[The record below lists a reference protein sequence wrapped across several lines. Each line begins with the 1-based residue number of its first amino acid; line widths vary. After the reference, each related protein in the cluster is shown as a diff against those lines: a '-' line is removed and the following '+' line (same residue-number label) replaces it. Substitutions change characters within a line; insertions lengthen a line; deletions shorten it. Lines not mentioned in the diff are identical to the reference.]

1 MVREI
6 DDRYPEIA
14 RPYEPVK
21 GGKHHKRIKL
31 PPFTALVGTVLL
43 MPLIYY
49 PGTETSQPE
58 PVTPESET
66 VLAASMPEGE
76 PHPRPVSPPA
86 EKPKPSPSPSPE
98 PTLRPAVIV
107 TPVPTPQVTAEPS
120 PVPEEIIV
128 PVPEPVPPPPEPE
141 PEPTPTTTPAP
152 TPTPT
157 PETENPPEIS
167 VQKEIMMEQDSDRIM
182 WFVSRGF
189 EVTLKDAWDGTV
201 TVQLYVDEGSGY
213 KSVDGDNGYRE
224 YDGTKEEGGTWED
237 DVGFIFGYDSDNF
250 ETVNAKLVM
259 NYTTKDGLS
268 GQTESAVFKLAK
280 GRFVTIGDVHREG
293 TTVTVQ
299 ITAAS
304 EAGTAESLT
313 HEGST
318 LTLTVDGEIRE
329 FTEPIVTA
337 STASEQD
344 IILTYETRIEG
355 LEGTQYAIEAGFS
368 CVLEDGAVLPEYVG
382 YVHQEGALD

>member
-1 MVREI
+1 
-6 DDRYPEIA
+6 
-14 RPYEPVK
+14 
-21 GGKHHKRIKL
+21 
-31 PPFTALVGTVLL
+31 
-43 MPLIYY
+43 
-49 PGTETSQPE
+49 
-58 PVTPESET
+58 
-66 VLAASMPEGE
+66 MPEGE

-141 PEPTPTTTPAP
+141 PEPTPTTTP
-152 TPTPT
+152 TPT
-157 PETENPPEIS
+157 PETENPPKIR
-167 VQKEIMMEQDSDRIM
+167 VQNRINMEQDSDRIM

-189 EVTLKDAWDGTV
+189 EVTLNDAWDGTV
-201 TVQLYVDEGSGY
+201 TVQLYVDTGSGY
-213 KSVDGDNGYRE
+213 KSAGDIGYRE
-224 YDGTKEEGGTWED
+224 YDGTKEEGGTWVD
-237 DVGFIFGYDSDNF
+237 DVGFIFGYGSDDF
-250 ETVNAKLVM
+250 ETADAKLVM

-280 GRFVTIGDVHREG
+280 GWFVTIGNVHREG

-313 HEGST
+313 HKGNT
-318 LTLTVDGEIRE
+318 LTLTVGGEELPFTTSDIKTDGQVI
-329 FTEPIVTA
+329 T
-337 STASEQD
+337 
-344 IILTYETRIEG
+344 LKYETGIER

-382 YVHQEGALD
+382 YVYQDGALD

>member
-31 PPFTALVGTVLL
+31 PPFTALIGTVLL

-141 PEPTPTTTPAP
+141 PEPTPTTTP
-152 TPTPT
+152 TPT
-157 PETENPPEIS
+157 PETENPPEIR
-167 VQKEIMMEQDSDRIM
+167 VLNDMEGGPDSDHIM
-182 WFVSRGF
+182 WFVSRSF
-189 EVTLKDAWDGTV
+189 EVTLKDARGGTV

-213 KSVDGDNGYRE
+213 ESAGDNGYRTYE
-224 YDGTKEEGGTWED
+224 GTGEEGDTWGD
-237 DVGFIFGYDSDNF
+237 YILYIFDNASDRF

-259 NYTTKDGLS
+259 NYTTKDGIS
-268 GQTESAVFKLAK
+268 GKTESAVFKLAK
-280 GRFVTIGDVHREG
+280 GRFVTFGNVHRDGSAVE
-293 TTVTVQ
+293 VR

-304 EAGTAESLT
+304 EAGTAESMTL
-313 HEGST
+313 EGNT
-318 LTLTVDGEIRE
+318 LTLTVDGEIRT

-337 STASEQD
+337 DEQD
-344 IILTYETRIEG
+344 IILKYYITGTEISEG
-355 LEGTQYAIEAGFS
+355 IPYIFEAEFLYDLGDDTALADYVSEEGT
-368 CVLEDGAVLPEYVG
+368 
-382 YVHQEGALD
+382 LD

>member
-31 PPFTALVGTVLL
+31 PPFTALIGTVLL

-157 PETENPPEIS
+157 PETEKPPLIH
-167 VQKEIMMEQDSDRIM
+167 VLGGMEGGPDSDHIM

-189 EVTLKDAWDGTV
+189 EVTLNDAWDGTV

-213 KSVDGDNGYRE
+213 ESAGDNGCRTYE
-224 YDGTKEEGGTWED
+224 GTGEEGNTWGD
-237 DVGFIFGYDSDNF
+237 YILYIFDNASDRF

-259 NYTTKDGLS
+259 NYTTKDGMT
-268 GQTESAVFKLAK
+268 GQSESAVFKLAK
-280 GRFVTIGDVHREG
+280 GRFVTFGDVHRDG
-293 TTVTVQ
+293 SIVTVRC
-299 ITAAS
+299 IAAS
-304 EAGTAESLT
+304 EAGTAESMT
-313 HEGST
+313 SEWNK
-318 LTLTVDGEIRE
+318 LTLTVGGEIRT
-329 FTEPIVTA
+329 FTEPIITA
-337 STASEQD
+337 SGQE
-344 IILTYETRIEG
+344 IILTYETGIEIPA
-355 LEGTQYAIEAGFS
+355 GTRYTIEAGFS
-368 CVLEDGAVLPEYVG
+368 CDIGDGTALADYV
-382 YVHQEGALD
+382 YEEGTLD

>member
-31 PPFTALVGTVLL
+31 PPFTALIGTVLL

-157 PETENPPEIS
+157 PETEKPPEIR
-167 VQKEIMMEQDSDRIM
+167 VLNDMEGGPDSDHIM
-182 WFVSRGF
+182 WRVFRSF
-189 EVTLKDAWDGTV
+189 EVTLNDARDGTV

-213 KSVDGDNGYRE
+213 KSAGDIGYRE
-224 YDGTKEEGGTWED
+224 YDGTKEEGGKWVD
-237 DVGFIFGYDSDNF
+237 DVGFIFGDGSDNF
-250 ETVNAKLVM
+250 KTADAKLVM

-280 GRFVTIGDVHREG
+280 GRFVTFGSVSTNE

-313 HEGST
+313 HEGNT
-318 LTLTVDGEIRE
+318 LTLTVGDEKRE
-329 FTEPIVTA
+329 FTEPIITA
-337 STASEQD
+337 SGQD
-344 IILTYETRIEG
+344 IILTYETGIGIPAE
-355 LEGTQYAIEAGFS
+355 TPYTIEAGFS
-368 CVLEDGAVLPEYVG
+368 CDIGDGTVLVDYV
-382 YVHQEGALD
+382 YEEGTLD

>member
-31 PPFTALVGTVLL
+31 PPFTALIGTVLL

-128 PVPEPVPPPPEPE
+128 PVPEPVTPPPEPE
-141 PEPTPTTTPAP
+141 PEPTPTTTP
-152 TPTPT
+152 TPT
-157 PETENPPEIS
+157 PETEKPPEIR
-167 VQKEIMMEQDSDRIM
+167 VLNDMEGGPDSDHIM
-182 WFVSRGF
+182 WFVYRSF
-189 EVTLKDAWDGTV
+189 EVTLNDAWDGTV

-213 KSVDGDNGYRE
+213 ESAGDNGYRTYE
-224 YDGTKEEGGTWED
+224 GTGEEGDAWGD
-237 DVGFIFGYDSDNF
+237 YILYIFDNASDRF

-259 NYTTKDGLS
+259 NYTTKDGIS
-268 GQTESAVFKLAK
+268 GKTESAVFKLAK
-280 GRFVTIGDVHREG
+280 GRFVTFGDVHRDG
-293 TTVTVQ
+293 SAVKVR

-304 EAGTAESLT
+304 EAGTAESMTL
-313 HEGST
+313 EGNT
-318 LTLTVDGEIRE
+318 LTLTVDGEIRT

-337 STASEQD
+337 DGQD
-344 IILTYETRIEG
+344 IILKYNITDTEISEGITYIFEAEFLYDLGDDTALADYVSE
-355 LEGTQYAIEAGFS
+355 EGT
-368 CVLEDGAVLPEYVG
+368 
-382 YVHQEGALD
+382 LD

>member
-31 PPFTALVGTVLL
+31 PPFTALIGTVLL

-167 VQKEIMMEQDSDRIM
+167 VQKEIKMEQDSDRM
-182 WFVSRGF
+182 LWFVSRGF
-189 EVTLKDAWDGTV
+189 EVTLNDALDGTV

-213 KSVDGDNGYRE
+213 ESAGGDDGYRE
-224 YDGTKEEGGTWED
+224 YDGTGEEGGTWED
-237 DVGFIFGYDSDNF
+237 VVGLIFDGSDDF

-259 NYTTKDGLS
+259 NYTTKDGIS
-268 GQTESAVFKLAK
+268 GQTESDVFKLAK

-318 LTLTVDGEIRE
+318 LTLTVGDEIRE

-344 IILTYETRIEG
+344 IILTYKTGIGIPAETPY
-355 LEGTQYAIEAGFS
+355 TIEARFS

-382 YVHQEGALD
+382 YVYQDGALD

>member
-31 PPFTALVGTVLL
+31 PPFTALIGTVLL

-157 PETENPPEIS
+157 PETEKPPEIR
-167 VQKEIMMEQDSDRIM
+167 VLNDMEGGPDSDHIM
-182 WFVSRGF
+182 WRVFRSF
-189 EVTLKDAWDGTV
+189 EVTLNDARDGTV

-213 KSVDGDNGYRE
+213 KSAGDIGYRE
-224 YDGTKEEGGTWED
+224 YEGTEEGGKWVD
-237 DVGFIFGYDSDNF
+237 DVGFIFGDGSDNF
-250 ETVNAKLVM
+250 KTADAKLVM
-259 NYTTKDGLS
+259 NYTTKDGMT
-268 GQTESAVFKLAK
+268 GQSESAVFKLAK
-280 GRFVTIGDVHREG
+280 GRFVTIGGVHRDE

-304 EAGTAESLT
+304 EAGTAESLS
-313 HEGST
+313 HEGNT
-318 LTLTVDGEIRE
+318 LTLTVGGEIRT
-329 FTEPIVTA
+329 FTEPIITA
-337 STASEQD
+337 SGQE
-344 IILTYETRIEG
+344 IILTYETGIEIPAR
-355 LEGTQYAIEAGFS
+355 TRYTIEAGFS
-368 CVLEDGAVLPEYVG
+368 CDIGDGTVLADYVSEEDT
-382 YVHQEGALD
+382 LD

>member
-31 PPFTALVGTVLL
+31 PPFTALIGTVLL

-128 PVPEPVPPPPEPE
+128 PVPVPPPPEPE
-141 PEPTPTTTPAP
+141 PEPTPTTTP
-152 TPTPT
+152 TPT
-157 PETENPPEIS
+157 PETENPPEIR
-167 VQKEIMMEQDSDRIM
+167 VLNDMEGGPDSDHIM
-182 WFVSRGF
+182 WFVYRSF
-189 EVTLKDAWDGTV
+189 EVTLNDAWDGTV

-213 KSVDGDNGYRE
+213 ESAGDNGYRTYE
-224 YDGTKEEGGTWED
+224 GTGEEGDTWGD
-237 DVGFIFGYDSDNF
+237 YILYIFDNASDRF

-259 NYTTKDGLS
+259 NYTTKDGIS
-268 GQTESAVFKLAK
+268 GKTESAVFKLAK
-280 GRFVTIGDVHREG
+280 GRFVTIGDVHRDG
-293 TTVTVQ
+293 SAVKVR

-304 EAGTAESLT
+304 EAGTAESMTL
-313 HEGST
+313 EGNT
-318 LTLTVDGEIRE
+318 LTLNVDGESRT

-337 STASEQD
+337 DGQD
-344 IILTYETRIEG
+344 IILKYNITDTEISEGITYIFEAEFLYDLGDDTALADYVSE
-355 LEGTQYAIEAGFS
+355 EGT
-368 CVLEDGAVLPEYVG
+368 
-382 YVHQEGALD
+382 LD

>member
-31 PPFTALVGTVLL
+31 PPFTALIGTVLL

-86 EKPKPSPSPSPE
+86 EKPKPSPSPTPE

-107 TPVPTPQVTAEPS
+107 TPASTPQVTAEPS

-157 PETENPPEIS
+157 PETENPPVIRVLYGMEI
-167 VQKEIMMEQDSDRIM
+167 VPDSDYIM
-182 WFVSRGF
+182 WRVFRSF
-189 EVTLKDAWDGTV
+189 EVTLNDARDGTV

-213 KSVDGDNGYRE
+213 ESAGGDNGYRTYE
-224 YDGTKEEGGTWED
+224 GTGEEGNTWGNVVSYIFED
-237 DVGFIFGYDSDNF
+237 DSERF
-250 ETVNAKLVM
+250 ETRNAKLVM
-259 NYTTKDGLS
+259 NYTTKDGMT
-268 GQTESAVFKLAK
+268 GQSESAVFKLAK

-368 CVLEDGAVLPEYVG
+368 CVLEDGTVLRERVS
-382 YVHQEGALD
+382 QESTLD

>member
-31 PPFTALVGTVLL
+31 PPFTALIGTVLL

-141 PEPTPTTTPAP
+141 PEPTPTTTP
-152 TPTPT
+152 TPT
-157 PETENPPEIS
+157 PETENPPKIR
-167 VQKEIMMEQDSDRIM
+167 VLDDMEGGPDSDHMM

-189 EVTLKDAWDGTV
+189 EVTLNDAMDGTV

-213 KSVDGDNGYRE
+213 KSVDGDNGYIE
-224 YDGTKEEGGTWED
+224 YERTEEEGGKWKD
-237 DVGFIFGYDSDNF
+237 YVLYIFGDVSDSF

-259 NYTTKDGLS
+259 NYTTKDGIS
-268 GQTESAVFKLAK
+268 GQTESDVFKLAK
-280 GRFVTIGDVHREG
+280 GRFLSFGNVSRNGK
-293 TTVTVQ
+293 TVTVQ
-299 ITAAS
+299 ITAVS
-304 EAGTAESLT
+304 EAGTAESM
-313 HEGST
+313 T
-318 LTLTVDGEIRE
+318 LEENELILTVGGEE
-329 FTEPIVTA
+329 LKFTEPKVRA
-337 STASEQD
+337 DGQD
-344 IILTYETRIEG
+344 IFLIYDTGIERHEETPYTIYARFSCDIGGGTVEDYVYK
-355 LEGTQYAIEAGFS
+355 EGTLG
-368 CVLEDGAVLPEYVG
+368 
-382 YVHQEGALD
+382 